1 MPTENGLPTQDESSS
16 HAAITQATA
25 NDRPVYALVIKL
37 AAVEAAML
45 PLAHG
50 DWLNAA
56 FYKAIETAQPELA
69 AELHASAGRKPFTLS
84 MIQGLPQANGRSE
97 AHLPVGWRCWFR
109 LTMVN
114 RDVLDAFIQRL
125 LTVVN
130 VELRVGAARF
140 VIEEV
145 LGTPGSH
152 DWAGYTTTAAL
163 RQQVRLRE
171 SLRIQFLSPTAFSR
185 IHRAD
190 NGRHIYSVIPE
201 PKLVWSS
208 LRSVWKQVT
217 GEVIGDEFE
226 PWVEHNVVISQV
238 HQWKTVMMPFHRGPV
253 AGGLG
258 EMTYRCLM
266 PEHPWFATWC
276 WLADFAFYS
285 GVGYKTTQGMG
296 QCRVVYN
303 GKG

>member
-1 MPTENGLPTQDESSS
+1 MTPTENGLPTDDQSSS
-16 HAAITQATA
+16 QVAISQTTA

-37 AAVEAAML
+37 AAVEAVML

-56 FYKAIETAQPELA
+56 FYKAIEAAQPELA
-69 AELHASAGRKPFTLS
+69 AQLHASDGRKPFTLS
-84 MIQGLPQANGRSE
+84 LIQGLPQANGRTDV
-97 AHLPVGWRCWFR
+97 HLPVGWRCWFR

-114 RDVLDAFIQRL
+114 SEVLDAFIQRL

-130 VELRVGAARF
+130 VELRVGRARF
-140 VIEEV
+140 IIEEV

-152 DWAGYTTTAAL
+152 DWAGYTTTEAL
-163 RQQVRLRE
+163 RQQVRRRE
-171 SLRIQFLSPTAFSR
+171 SVRIQFLSPTAFSR
-185 IHRAD
+185 IQRAD

-201 PKLVWSS
+201 PTLVWSS
-208 LRSVWKQVT
+208 LRSVWKHVT
-217 GEVIGDEFE
+217 GEVIADEFE
-226 PWVEHNVVISQV
+226 PWVERNVVISQV
-238 HQWKTVMMPFHRGPV
+238 HQWKTVIMPFQRGPV

-266 PEHPWFATWC
+266 PEHPWLATWC

-296 QCRVVYN
+296 QCRVVTRD
-303 GKG
+303 